1 MLNKIILM
9 GRLTREPELR
19 TTQSGVSV
27 TTFTLAVE
35 RDFQRGEEKQ
45 TDFID
50 IVAWRGTADFVH
62 RNFRKGQL
70 VAVTGRLQ
78 SRKWEDREGNKR
90 VSFEVVAEE
99 VHFAERKQQD
109 GPPPYGAPYQPAPQQ
124 PPSYGS
130 QTQSSYGSQSSY
142 SSQQAYGSGPD
153 YNSSGSRDA
162 APAPAPA
169 APPPTA
175 DAPPFRLDMPST
187 FAALDD
193 DDGELPF

>member
-19 TTQSGVSV
+19 TTQSGISV
-27 TTFTLAVE
+27 VTFTLAVD

-62 RNFRKGQL
+62 KHFRKGQL

-78 SRKWEDREGNKR
+78 SRKWEDKDGNKR
-90 VSFEVVAEE
+90 VSFEVVTEE
-99 VHFAERKQQD
+99 VHFAERKQTYD
-109 GPPPYGAPYQPAPQQ
+109 QPSQR
-124 PPSYGS
+124 PSREE
-130 QTQSSYGSQSSY
+130 
-142 SSQQAYGSGPD
+142 ALPFNPD
-153 YNSSGSRDA
+153 
-162 APAPAPA
+162 APA
-169 APPPTA
+169 
-175 DAPPFRLDMPST
+175 T
-187 FAALDD
+187 FSEINDD

>member
-27 TTFTLAVE
+27 STFTLAVE
-35 RDFQRGEEKQ
+35 RDFQRGEERQ

-50 IVAWRGTADFVH
+50 IVAWRGTAEFVH
-62 RNFRKGQL
+62 KYFRKGQL

-78 SRKWEDREGNKR
+78 SRKWEDKEGNKR

-99 VHFAERKQQD
+99 VHFAERKQD
-109 GPPPYGAPYQPAPQQ
+109 SA
-124 PPSYGS
+124 
-130 QTQSSYGSQSSY
+130 
-142 SSQQAYGSGPD
+142 AYGGQPS
-153 YNSSGSRDA
+153 
-162 APAPAPA
+162 
-169 APPPTA
+169 APPQRTQN
-175 DAPPFRLDMPST
+175 DETPPFRTDTPAT
-187 FAALDD
+187 FAELDD

>member
-27 TTFTLAVE
+27 ATFTLAVE
-35 RDFQRGEEKQ
+35 RDFQRGEERQ

-62 RNFRKGQL
+62 KYFRKGQL

-78 SRKWEDREGNKR
+78 SRKWEDKEGNKR
-90 VSFEVVAEE
+90 VSFEVVTEE
-99 VHFAERKQQD
+99 VHFAERKQD
-109 GPPPYGAPYQPAPQQ
+109 SYGGPPASASPQPKQQ
-124 PPSYGS
+124 
-130 QTQSSYGSQSSY
+130 
-142 SSQQAYGSGPD
+142 D
-153 YNSSGSRDA
+153 
-162 APAPAPA
+162 
-169 APPPTA
+169 
-175 DAPPFRLDMPST
+175 DAPPFRIDAPAT
-187 FAALDD
+187 FAELDD